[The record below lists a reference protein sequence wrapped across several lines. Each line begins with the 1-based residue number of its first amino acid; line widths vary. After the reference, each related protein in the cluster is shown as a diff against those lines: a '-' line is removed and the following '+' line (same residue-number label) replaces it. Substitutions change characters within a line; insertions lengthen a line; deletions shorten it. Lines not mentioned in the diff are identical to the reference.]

1 MLEIGVAKHLAR
13 DRTNGYR
20 DMKVWD
26 GITGADI
33 HLDSALLSHYG
44 GKEIEKNTIAYI
56 VENINVQSAAL
67 KRIDECRANGSHI
80 DMFQKVKV
88 AEIKRVIPG
97 KEEPV
102 TDKDGL
108 DLQDW
113 PTIHLDNGKS
123 LKARLLVSLLLF
135 LLLLVCG

>member
-1 MLEIGVAKHLAR
+1 
-13 DRTNGYR
+13 
-20 DMKVWD
+20 MKVWD

-33 HLDSALLSHYG
+33 HLDSALLSNYG

-88 AEIKRVIPG
+88 AEIKRAIPG

-102 TDKDGL
+102 ADKDGL

-123 LKARLLVSLLLF
+123 LKARLLVSLLLLL
-135 LLLLVCG
+135 LLLLVSS